1 MRKVYKLDGEICG
14 NCAAKIQDK
23 IQKLD
28 GVNDAK
34 VNFML
39 LKFTLDAQDDKF
51 DSLLD
56 QSVSI
61 FNKIEPDCQVLV

>member
-1 MRKVYKLDGEICG
+1 MRKVYKLSGDLCG

-23 IQKLD
+23 ISHLD

-39 LKFTLDAQDDKF
+39 LKFTLDADDTRF
-51 DSLLD
+51 DELLAE
-56 QSVSI
+56 SI
-61 FNKIEPDCQVLV
+61 RIFDKVEPGCEVHA